1 MSLDKKNSINNILE
15 EKRIFPPSKKFAENS
30 NISTQEELLS
40 LRIQASDNP
49 IQFWESFGKSELDWF
64 EPFQTVLD
72 NENAPFFKWFKEGKL
87 NITYNCLDRHIKR
100 GHGGKTAL
108 IWEGEPGDSKK
119 YTYEELLKE
128 VCKAANALKAIGVKK
143 GDLVCIYMPM
153 IPEAMFAMLACA
165 RIGAPHSVVFGG
177 FSSEALKDRL
187 IDGNARFVI
196 TADGGFRK
204 DKVIE
209 LKKAVDAAIESG
221 ADKVVEKVVVVQR
234 SQKNISMVD
243 DRDFWWHELLK
254 DQKDHCEP
262 EIMNSEDRLFILYT
276 SGSTGKPK
284 GVVHTTGGYNLW
296 THLTFKWIFDLK
308 DDDIYWCTADVGW
321 ITGHSYIDYGP

>member
-15 EKRIFPPSKKFAENS
+15 ENRVFPPPKKFAENS
-30 NISTQEELLS
+30 NISSQEELLR
-40 LRIQASDNP
+40 LKKQASDNP
-49 IQFWESFGKSELDWF
+49 IQFWESFAKSELDWF

-72 NENAPFFKWFKEGKL
+72 NDNAPFLKWFKEGKL
-87 NITYNCLDRHIKR
+87 NITYNCLDRHINR
-100 GHGGKTAL
+100 GLGGKTAL

-153 IPEAMFAMLACA
+153 IPEAMIAMLACA

-187 IDGNARFVI
+187 IDGNARFIV

-234 SQKNISMVD
+234 SQNNISMVD
-243 DRDFWWHELLK
+243 DRDFWWHELIK

-276 SGSTGKPK
+276 SGSTGKTK

-296 THLTFKWIFDLK
+296 SHLTFNWIFDLK
-308 DDDIYWCTADVGW
+308 DDDFTGVLLMLVGLQA
-321 ITGHSYIDYGP
+321 IVT